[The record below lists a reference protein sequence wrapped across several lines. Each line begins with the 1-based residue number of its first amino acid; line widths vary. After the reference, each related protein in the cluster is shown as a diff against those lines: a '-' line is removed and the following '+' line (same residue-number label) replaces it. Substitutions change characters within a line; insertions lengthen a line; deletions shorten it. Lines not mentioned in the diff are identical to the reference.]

1 VEPEEREPELVRL
14 AERLERVPGV
24 ERAARVQA
32 LPFMQH
38 IAMGGM
44 RVPGL
49 DSLPRH
55 PAGGPYVNRVSSGYF
70 EVMGLSI
77 VRGRGFTEADDAPG
91 AAPVMAVTEA
101 MAEAFWP
108 GRSALGECVLFQEE
122 GEPEPPCTTVVGV
135 VEDHRRQALVEERAH
150 FLYFLNLPH
159 PMVAEEASSGLVVR
173 TAGPAAAALPALG
186 TEARAASGAIR
197 HPRLLSLQERLEPQ
211 LRSWR
216 LGATMFTVFG
226 LLALVV
232 AALGLYSVLAYDVA
246 LRRHELGVRA
256 ALGADVSRLVGMVF
270 GRALRLVA
278 AGTAAGLALAV
289 AASPWIEP
297 LLFRVSPRS
306 PWVYLAVAGV
316 LLAAAALAG
325 TVPAWRT
332 TRIDPRRALEA
343 E

>member
-1 VEPEEREPELVRL
+1 
-14 AERLERVPGV
+14 
-24 ERAARVQA
+24 
-32 LPFMQH
+32 
-38 IAMGGM
+38 
-44 RVPGL
+44 
-49 DSLPRH
+49 
-55 PAGGPYVNRVSSGYF
+55 
-70 EVMGLSI
+70 
-77 VRGRGFTEADDAPG
+77 
-91 AAPVMAVTEA
+91 
-101 MAEAFWP
+101 
-108 GRSALGECVLFQEE
+108 
-122 GEPEPPCTTVVGV
+122 
-135 VEDHRRQALVEERAH
+135 
-150 FLYFLNLPH
+150 
-159 PMVAEEASSGLVVR
+159 
-173 TAGPAAAALPALG
+173 
-186 TEARAASGAIR
+186 
-197 HPRLLSLQERLEPQ
+197 
-211 LRSWR
+211 
-216 LGATMFTVFG
+216 MFTVFG

-278 AGTAAGLALAV
+278 AGTATGLALAV